1 MRVLLDES
9 VPRRLGFDLAPHFV
23 RSVQTMGWAGLKNGA
38 LLAKATGEFDVLITA
53 DRNLRYQQNTEQLPM
68 AMIVMRGSDNTYQT
82 LRLLAPALL
91 ERLATISKGQVAEI
105 GDSGQ

>member
-68 AMIVMRGSDNTYQT
+68 AVIVMRGSDNTYQT

>member
-38 LLAKATGEFDVLITA
+38 LLAKAQGEFDVLVTA
-53 DRNLRYQQNTEQLPM
+53 DSNLRYQQNTELLPM
-68 AMIVMRGSDNTYQT
+68 AVIVMRGSDNTYQT
-82 LRLLAPALL
+82 LKLIVPALL
-91 ERLATISKGQVAEI
+91 EKLAGIGKGEVAEV
-105 GDSGQ
+105 GSPAS